1 MKKILKIVTVAAMGI
16 AFTATAHAEGHAE
29 GDVAKGEKVFKKC
42 KSCHQIGNYPAKK
55 TGPNL
60 DNIVGA
66 KAASKADFP
75 KYSKTLK
82 EMAEKGLVW
91 TEENLDKFLKKPKK
105 FEFAGIKGKKIKMSF
120 PGLKKEEDRKNI
132 IAFLKSHTKTEAK

>member
-16 AFTATAHAEGHAE
+16 AFTATAHAEG
-29 GDVAKGEKVFKKC
+29 DVAKGEKVFKKC
-42 KSCHQIGNYPAKK
+42 KSCHQIGDYPAKK

-82 EMAEKGLVW
+82 
-91 TEENLDKFLKKPKK
+91 
-105 FEFAGIKGKKIKMSF
+105 KMS
-120 PGLKKEEDRKNI
+120 
-132 IAFLKSHTKTEAK
+132 S